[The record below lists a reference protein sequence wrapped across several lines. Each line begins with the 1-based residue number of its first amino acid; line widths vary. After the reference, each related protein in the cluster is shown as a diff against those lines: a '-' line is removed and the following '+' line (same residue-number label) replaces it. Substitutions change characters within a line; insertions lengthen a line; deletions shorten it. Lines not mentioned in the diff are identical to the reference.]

1 MSCWEEFWHAIG
13 GEKTFY
19 HCRTFLCNFPTLHV
33 FSLWKCVQEGGRG
46 RERERAPITC
56 FSQDDS
62 SVCGKAL
69 HPFAFTFPHLSPFPN
84 PSEGKNGTAG
94 GGNYRTAGHLFSF
107 SSTPRSTFLGRRSS
121 FRISPTGPP
130 PRRRRWM
137 GRCEGCFVGVR
148 APLWYRF
155 DDSSP
160 QSPPYPYSHPLPFI
174 Q

>member
-1 MSCWEEFWHAIG
+1 MRLEVRRRSITVALFFVISPPSTCSHSGNVCKRVG
-13 GEKTFY
+13 G
-19 HCRTFLCNFPTLHV
+19 V
-33 FSLWKCVQEGGRG
+33 
-46 RERERAPITC
+46 ERERAPITC